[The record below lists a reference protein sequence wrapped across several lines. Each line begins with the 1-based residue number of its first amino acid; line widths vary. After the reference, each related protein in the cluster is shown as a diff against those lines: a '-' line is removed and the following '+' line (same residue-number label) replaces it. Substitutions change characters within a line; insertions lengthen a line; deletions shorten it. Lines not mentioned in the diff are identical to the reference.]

1 MTNAKPD
8 VKCNLQTI
16 LDERKGTNR
25 EISIRQLAEQ
35 SGLKF
40 ETVRR
45 LYHNDTRRYQRESIA
60 AICVT
65 LGVGIDELL
74 TLVSDE

>member
-1 MTNAKPD
+1 MYI
-8 VKCNLQTI
+8 VKSNLKTI
-16 LDERKGTNR
+16 LDARGM
-25 EISIRQLAEQ
+25 SIRQFAEK

-45 LYHNDTRRYQRESIA
+45 LYNDKTVQYHRETLA
-60 AICVT
+60 AVCVT

-74 TLVSDE
+74 TIVEVEGTGSGE